1 MGCWCSRIERE
12 EMVSRCKARE
22 RYMKQLVKA
31 RNALAASHSLYLRS
45 LRSTG
50 AALLRFANNE
60 TTLQLLHHHHAPSPP
75 PPTRPPLSP
84 GSDTWTASTTASTA
98 LPPPPPPPPTRPP
111 LSPGSDTWTSSTT
124 ASTAL
129 PPPPP
134 PPLSSGWD
142 FWDPFAPPAPSQSAM
157 EEDWEVATSASDLA
171 ASATATTT
179 VTGAASVVAP
189 PSVVSGF
196 SKDTGSELAVV
207 PSRNTKELVE
217 IVKEV
222 DEYFLKAADSGSQ
235 LSVLLEVSNC
245 NISAQSKE
253 GKVYNHGCNLNP
265 TLWTWSS
272 SLKLDSCGNLGEE
285 RFGSNLS
292 GSSTTVGGS
301 HCSTV
306 ERLYAWEKKLYQE
319 VKTAE
324 TIKIEHEKRVE
335 QLRKLELKRADY
347 VKTQK
352 AKKEVERLESQMM
365 VASQAIETTSTEI
378 IKLRE
383 TELYPQLLDLVKGLM
398 CMWRSMYEIHQVHT
412 HIVQQLKYLNFI
424 PSNEPTS
431 EIHRQSTLQL
441 ELEVQQW
448 HLSFCNLVKAQRDYI
463 QSLTGWLRLSLFQF
477 SKNPLSGANQ
487 DSKIYSF
494 CEEWHLAVDR
504 IPDKVAAEGIKSFLT
519 VIHTIVVQQAEEHKQ
534 KKRADSIFKE
544 FEKKAAELRSLES
557 KYGPYSMPET
567 SKNPIADKRAKV
579 EMLRAKAEEEKSK
592 HEKSLGVTR
601 AMTLN
606 NLQVGFPHVFQAM
619 VGFSSVCMQ
628 AFESVYN
635 QAKSID
641 EEHDVK
647 RLLSC

>member
-1 MGCWCSRIERE
+1 MGCWYSRLDRE
-12 EMVSRCKARE
+12 EMVSRCKARK

-31 RNALAASHSLYLRS
+31 RHALAASHSLYLRS
-45 LRSTG
+45 LRGTG
-50 AALLRFANNE
+50 SALLQFANNE
-60 TTLQLLHHHHAPSPP
+60 TTLQLHHHRRHHHAPPH
-75 PPTRPPLSP
+75 
-84 GSDTWTASTTASTA
+84 
-98 LPPPPPPPPTRPP
+98 PPPPPPPHPRPP
-111 LSPGSDTWTSSTT
+111 LSPSSDTWTSSTT

-134 PPLSSGWD
+134 PPPSSSWD
-142 FWDPFAPPAPSQSAM
+142 FWDPFVPPAPSRSAT
-157 EEDWEVATSASDLA
+157 EEEWEARTSASDVP
-171 ASATATTT
+171 ASATATTA
-179 VTGAASVVAP
+179 VTGAASVAAP

-207 PSRNTKELVE
+207 VSRNSKELVE

-222 DEYFLKAADSGSQ
+222 DEYFLKAADAGGQ

-245 NISAQSKE
+245 NIPPQIK
-253 GKVYNHGCNLNP
+253 GGTVYNYGCNLNP
-265 TLWTWSS
+265 TLWPWSS
-272 SLKLDSCGNLGEE
+272 SLKLDGCGKLGDE
-285 RFGSNLS
+285 RFGSNLGGS
-292 GSSTTVGGS
+292 GGAAVGSRS

-319 VKTAE
+319 VKDAE
-324 TIKIEHEKRVE
+324 SIKIEHEKRLG
-335 QLRKLELKRADY
+335 QLRKLEVKRADY
-347 VKTQK
+347 VKTEK
-352 AKKEVERLESQMM
+352 TKKEVERLESQLM

-448 HLSFCNLVKAQRDYI
+448 HLSFCNIVKAQRDYI
-463 QSLTGWLRLSLFQF
+463 QSLAGWLRLSLFQF
-477 SKNPLSGANQ
+477 SKNPLSRTSQ
-487 DSKIYSF
+487 ESKIYTF

-504 IPDKVAAEGIKSFLT
+504 IPDKVASEGIKSFLT
-519 VIHTIVVQQAEEHKQ
+519 VIHAIVVQQAEEHKQ
-534 KKRADSIFKE
+534 KKRIDSAFKE
-544 FEKKAAELRSLES
+544 FEKKAAELRSLEG
-557 KYGPYSMPET
+557 KYGPFSMPET
-567 SKNPIADKRAKV
+567 SKDPVADKRAKV
-579 EMLRAKAEEEKSK
+579 ELLRGKAEEEKSK
-592 HEKSLGVTR
+592 HEKSVGVTR

-606 NLQVGFPHVFQAM
+606 NLQMGFPHVFQAM

-641 EEHDVK
+641 QEHDVK
-647 RLLSC
+647 RILPC